1 MRVNVYARFQ
11 LTLIGR
17 PTCRQGQEKGS
28 NGVDC
33 REVSKRHHAMI
44 GMINCGALEI
54 AH

>member
-33 REVSKRHHAMI
+33 REVSKRHYAMI
-44 GMINCGALEI
+44 DMSNCGALEI